1 MNVQSGREENEG
13 QLTTDKEQS
22 LRSLMMRSRSGLKS
36 AAALVLLSV
45 LAWGAFEA
53 QSQQQRRRP
62 SRRATNPVRATTA
75 PTPQGTPDYEP
86 RVVSTAEEQA
96 QEGQTT
102 NRTRRNRPA
111 PTPTPDETLRTM
123 QTVLEEFGRLNK
135 KVDDLEKERRV
146 DLIQERLTRAEQRAE
161 GLQTQLRDVLEK
173 ESNLQAQMDRVDEQ
187 SRPESIERQAA
198 LTGTFRPDELRD
210 TLRRQLEA
218 EKRRLRTQL
227 DVLQGSRTRLE
238 TALNN
243 ADQLVGRLRT
253 QLDDATQRELES
265 GSDSSTTGASALP
278 RPSPS
283 PTPSPTP
290 PPN

>member
-1 MNVQSGREENEG
+1 
-13 QLTTDKEQS
+13 
-22 LRSLMMRSRSGLKS
+22 MRSRSGLRS
-36 AAALVLLSV
+36 VAALALLWA
-45 LAWGAFEA
+45 LAWGSFEA
-53 QSQQQRRRP
+53 QSQQRRRP
-62 SRRATNPVRATTA
+62 SRRAANPARTA
-75 PTPQGTPDYEP
+75 PAATAPQPTPGATPDYEP

-96 QEGQTT
+96 AQEGRTT
-102 NRTRRNRPA
+102 TTTGRRSRPRPA
-111 PTPTPDETLRTM
+111 ATPDSDETLRTM
-123 QTVLEEFGRLNK
+123 QTLLDEFGKLNK
-135 KVDDLEKERRV
+135 KVDELEKERRT

-173 ESNLQAQMDRVDEQ
+173 EAGLQAQLDRLDEQ

-218 EKRRLRTQL
+218 EKRRVRTQL
-227 DVLQGSRTRLE
+227 DLLQGSRVRLE

-243 ADQLVGRLRT
+243 ADQLVGRLRV

-265 GSDSSTTGASALP
+265 GDAAAGALSAP
-278 RPSPS
+278 RPAPS

-290 PPN
+290 PPQ

>member
-1 MNVQSGREENEG
+1 
-13 QLTTDKEQS
+13 
-22 LRSLMMRSRSGLKS
+22 MRSRSGFRS
-36 AAALVLLSV
+36 VAALALLSA

-62 SRRATNPVRATTA
+62 SRRETSPARANTSTA
-75 PTPQGTPDYEP
+75 PRPEATPDYEP
-86 RVVSTAEEQA
+86 RVVSTAAEQA
-96 QEGQTT
+96 AQEEGRTT
-102 NRTRRNRPA
+102 TTPPNRTRRSRPA
-111 PTPTPDETLRTM
+111 ATTESDETLKTM
-123 QTVLEEFGRLNK
+123 QTLLDEFGKLNK
-135 KVDDLEKERRV
+135 KVDDLEKERRT

-173 ESNLQAQMDRVDEQ
+173 EAALQAQMDRVDEQ
-187 SRPESIERQAA
+187 LRPESIERQAA

-210 TLRRQLEA
+210 TIRRQLDA

-243 ADQLVGRLRT
+243 ADQLVSRLRG
-253 QLDDATQRELES
+253 QLDEAMQRELES
-265 GSDSSTTGASALP
+265 GDAAAGALNAP
-278 RPSPS
+278 R

-290 PPN
+290 STTPPPQ

>member
-1 MNVQSGREENEG
+1 M
-13 QLTTDKEQS
+13 
-22 LRSLMMRSRSGLKS
+22 RSLSGFKS
-36 AAALVLLSV
+36 AAALVLLFV

-53 QSQQQRRRP
+53 QSQQRRRP
-62 SRRATNPVRATTA
+62 SRRATNPVRTTNA
-75 PTPQGTPDYEP
+75 PAPEAAPDYEP

-102 NRTRRNRPA
+102 NRTRRNRPT

-123 QTVLEEFGRLNK
+123 QTLLDEFGRLNK
-135 KVDDLEKERRV
+135 KVDDLEKERRT

-210 TLRRQLEA
+210 TIRRQLDA
-218 EKRRLRTQL
+218 ERRRLRAQL

-238 TALNN
+238 AALNN
-243 ADQLVGRLRT
+243 ADQLVQRLRT

-265 GSDSSTTGASALP
+265 GDNGATGASNAP
-278 RPSPS
+278 R

-290 PPN
+290 SATPPPN

>member
-1 MNVQSGREENEG
+1 
-13 QLTTDKEQS
+13 
-22 LRSLMMRSRSGLKS
+22 MRSRSGFRS
-36 AAALVLLSV
+36 VAAWALLSV

-62 SRRATNPVRATTA
+62 SRRVTNPVRSASV
-75 PTPQGTPDYEP
+75 PTPQPTPDYEP

-96 QEGQTT
+96 AQEGRAPATT
-102 NRTRRNRPA
+102 AGRTRRQRPA
-111 PTPTPDETLRTM
+111 VAPESDETLKTM
-123 QTVLEEFGRLNK
+123 QTLLDEFGKLNR
-135 KVDDLEKERRV
+135 KVDELEKERRT

-173 ESNLQAQMDRVDEQ
+173 EAGLQAQLERLEEQ

-210 TLRRQLEA
+210 TIRRQLES
-218 EKRRLRTQL
+218 EKRRIRTQL

-243 ADQLVGRLRT
+243 ADQLVGRLRG
-253 QLDDATQRELES
+253 QLEDATQRELES
-265 GSDSSTTGASALP
+265 GDAGGTPATP
-278 RPSPS
+278 RPTAS
-283 PTPSPTP
+283 PTPASTP
-290 PPN
+290 PPQ